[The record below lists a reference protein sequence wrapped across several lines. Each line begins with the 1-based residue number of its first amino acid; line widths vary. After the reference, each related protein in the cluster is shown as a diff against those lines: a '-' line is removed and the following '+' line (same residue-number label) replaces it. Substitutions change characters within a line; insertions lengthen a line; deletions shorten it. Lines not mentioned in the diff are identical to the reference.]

1 MGRDTLVRP
10 PRKPRRGRR
19 ALKIALLALVLVLLA
34 ILSMLGGAYVSV
46 ARTLPS
52 LELADR
58 VQSSETT
65 KIYDSSPTPVLLT
78 ELRGLDDR
86 QILEGDDIPQV
97 MRDALVAA
105 EDPRFYEH
113 KGMGFFTILRAAWA
127 NARHRQVAA
136 GGSTI
141 TQQLIK
147 NAFVSDEQKAA
158 DGTLEPA
165 IAYALESR
173 WTKEKILNEYLNYVY
188 FGSGSYGIQAAA
200 RMYFGV
206 DAKDLTLTQA
216 ALLAGLP
223 SSPSAYSPRRDPEA
237 ALARRDLV
245 LNKMYQQRYISS
257 QQLQEALE
265 APLLLA
271 DTAASGGENEPY
283 WVDLLREQL
292 IARYGSSTVMN
303 GGLRVFAGMNTQM
316 QQAAE
321 KAVDDALAQ
330 AGGGAGESDAASTLS
345 ATLVA
350 VDVDSG
356 QLVAMVSAD
365 KSPGLQL
372 NLATQGRW
380 ATGSSLRPFVL
391 ATALEQGISPEATY
405 DSGPTTLGPAN
416 GAATVTST
424 DEGQLTLAQALA
436 RSSSGVFA
444 RLITEL
450 GPYAVAGTS
459 ADMGVPVSS
468 GAITPAIALEG
479 PTGGMTTLEMAMA
492 YATLAQGGQTL
503 SADVIF
509 DPTKD
514 HFPVSIVK
522 VTDAQGNLLD
532 ENGVERTRVMDR
544 GLAELLTSL
553 LQSVIE
559 DGTGRAADIGRPAA
573 GENGLSDD
581 GRSAWFVGYTP
592 ELVTAVWVG
601 YPDKQNASAGTASTG
616 EPIATG
622 PVTDP
627 TLPAQVWAKFMTA
640 ALADTPVSDFSIAYA
655 AKWVTVDV
663 CSESRLL
670 PTELCPTIVKRL
682 FRSDELPTDTCD
694 LHVPQAVFMPNV
706 VGLTFSKAKG
716 VLSDANLKVRT
727 VSDASSL
734 QPAGVVTKQD
744 HSAGKPVLQGTEIVL
759 HVSAGQAVSVPALA
773 DLTLE
778 AAQAKLAAVGLAAE
792 VTEQASDT
800 VALGVVISQDPASG
814 TVAMKGSTVRLVV
827 SSGPASP
834 PST

>member
-1 MGRDTLVRP
+1 M
-10 PRKPRRGRR
+10 
-19 ALKIALLALVLVLLA
+19 LA
-34 ILSMLGGAYVSV
+34 GAYVSV

-58 VQSSETT
+58 IPSSETT
-65 KIYDSSPTPVLLT
+65 KIYDSSPTPVLLA

-86 QILEGDDIPQV
+86 QVLEGDDIPQV
-97 MRDALVAA
+97 MRDALVAV

-113 KGMGFFTILRAAWA
+113 KGMDFLAILRAAWA

-147 NAFVSDEQKAA
+147 NAFVTDEQKVA
-158 DGTLEPA
+158 DATLEPA

-206 DAKDLTLTQA
+206 EAKDLSLAQA

-237 ALARRDLV
+237 ALTRRGAV

-265 APLLLA
+265 APLRLA
-271 DTAASGGENEPY
+271 DAAASSGETEPH
-283 WVDLLREQL
+283 WVDLVREQL

-303 GGLRVFAGMNTQM
+303 GGLRVFASMNTQV
-316 QQAAE
+316 QQAGE
-321 KAVDDALAQ
+321 KAVDDALNQ
-330 AGGGAGESDAASTLS
+330 AASASGGSEAASTLS
-345 ATLVA
+345 AALVA
-350 VDVDSG
+350 IDVQSG
-356 QLVAMVSAD
+356 RMVAMVSAD

-380 ATGSSLRPFVL
+380 ATGSSLKPFVL
-391 ATALEQGISPEATY
+391 ATALEQGISPEAAY
-405 DSGPTTLGPAN
+405 DSGPTTLAVAG
-416 GAATVTST
+416 GATAVPST
-424 DEGQLTLAQALA
+424 DEGRLTLAQALA
-436 RSSSGVFA
+436 RSSNGVFA
-444 RLITEL
+444 RLVTEV
-450 GPYAVAGTS
+450 GPGAVAATA
-459 ADMGVPVSS
+459 ADVGVPVSA
-468 GAITPAIALEG
+468 GAVSAGIALEG
-479 PTGGMTTLEMAMA
+479 PAGGMTPLEMAMA
-492 YATLAQGGQTL
+492 YVTLAGGGQRL
-503 SADVIF
+503 SASLIF

-514 HFPVSIVK
+514 DFPVTIAK

-532 ENGVERTRVMDR
+532 ENGVEQTRVMDR
-544 GLAELLTSL
+544 GLAQLMTTLLRG
-553 LQSVIE
+553 VIT

-601 YPDKQNASAGTASTG
+601 YPDEQGS
-616 EPIATG
+616 IA
-622 PVTDP
+622 DP
-627 TLPAQVWAKFMTA
+627 TLPAQIWAKFMTA

-682 FRSDELPTDTCD
+682 FRSEEVPTDTCD
-694 LHVPQAVFMPNV
+694 LHVPQAVFMPSV
-706 VGLTFSKAKG
+706 VGLTLSKAKKA
-716 VLSDANLKVRT
+716 LADANLKVKT
-727 VSDASSL
+727 VTDASSL

-744 HSAGKPVLQGTEIVL
+744 HSAGKPVLQGTQIVL
-759 HVSAGQAVSVPALA
+759 HVSAGQAASVPALA
-773 DLTLE
+773 DLTLA
-778 AAQAKLAAVGLAAE
+778 AAQAKLAAAGLVAV
-792 VTEQASDT
+792 VTEQTSDT
-800 VALGVVISQDPASG
+800 VALGVVISQDPAAG
-814 TVAMKGSTVRLVV
+814 AVAAKGSTVHLVV